1 MFESGAVPSQD
12 GAGGGSDGEG
22 LAAAPH
28 EEPESEQQLDPPL
41 SPVTQPPLTPMGSIS
56 NERQRQ
62 QADKK
67 TKTAPF
73 TRSFVV
79 ERATM

>member
-22 LAAAPH
+22 LAPAPH

-41 SPVTQPPLTPMGSIS
+41 SPVTQPPLTLMGSI
-56 NERQRQ
+56 
-62 QADKK
+62 
-67 TKTAPF
+67 
-73 TRSFVV
+73 
-79 ERATM
+79 